1 MADARD
7 LKSRGGNTVWV
18 RLPPP
23 APEKKL
29 RKAVFLIKDY
39 WESNT
44 QGSPGHLKNHQIFWV
59 GLPPPAPEKK
69 LRFCLRFAFCKSFGG
84 GACFFSFSGS
94 MKMLAFIGH
103 IRGQTA
109 SQTTLWHSFL
119 NLCNFAR
126 LLLLPQNL

>member
-29 RKAVFLIKDY
+29 RKAVFLIKVY
-39 WESNT
+39 RESNT

-59 GLPPPAPEKK
+59 GLPPPAQEKK
-69 LRFCLRFAFCKSFGG
+69 LRFCLGSLPVSHPAV
-84 GACFFSFSGS
+84 ALVFSPS
-94 MKMLAFIGH
+94 
-103 IRGQTA
+103 RV
-109 SQTTLWHSFL
+109 
-119 NLCNFAR
+119 
-126 LLLLPQNL
+126 P

>member
-69 LRFCLRFAFCKSFGG
+69 LRFCLGSLPVSHPAV
-84 GACFFSFSGS
+84 ALVFFSFSGS

-103 IRGQTA
+103 IRAQTA